1 MLGISSTGSA
11 RALAVAS
18 GYVAIA
24 LLALGCA
31 SAPRTSEPRRT
42 AAIAGSVSDAGD
54 RAVADTLPALPVAQ
68 ITDGT
73 RSENR
78 ILVFDAPDQDLRVSL
93 RTLAQSFGLGLEMD
107 PDVHG
112 LVNTRLENVTLDEAL
127 ASMLARYSYAYKIQ
141 GGVLRVTGSRMQSRN
156 FSLDYVSL
164 SRVGATST
172 VTTSS
177 IGGAAVG
184 GQQLAG
190 QQFGGQQAG
199 GQQITGGVGG
209 GGSSIQSMTAANLWQ
224 DVRIALEALVF
235 YDVLTDTTGRTVVVS
250 DTGRTSSAGTVAP
263 VNAANAVLGAVAGAP
278 GATAKTSGDGRRLII
293 NPIAGSIFVTAP
305 PATLALVESYINSFQ
320 ASVQR
325 QVLVEAKIVR
335 VSLNREFRFGINWS
349 LLASRAKLNLGSS
362 SIASTNTFS
371 VTLGGGN
378 SMVSVALH
386 ALESQGDVAVLSS
399 PMITALNNQLAHFD
413 ATTGEVFFAVTQTP
427 VFGRDGAVVS
437 LNTQATPQQVSV
449 GIVLNILAQIGADN
463 VITLQV
469 RPQLSEVARV
479 EEFVSPDGSRIT
491 APVISRRETDTL
503 ARVRGGETIVI
514 GGLTQTR
521 RDRSRTGVPGLSRVP
536 GIGGLFG
543 GRTDTEEKDELV
555 IFLTPTIIVGAQTAS
570 R

>member
-1 MLGISSTGSA
+1 MLGTRSTGSE
-11 RALAVAS
+11 RALRARF
-18 GYVAIA
+18 GYVALIGFA
-24 LLALGCA
+24 WACA
-31 SAPRTSEPRRT
+31 SAPRAADDART
-42 AAIAGSVSDAGD
+42 PTEVGGVSRPSDGGD
-54 RAVADTLPALPVAQ
+54 LALPALPVAQ
-68 ITDGT
+68 VTEAGRT
-73 RSENR
+73 GPR
-78 ILVFDAPDQDLRVSL
+78 IQRFDAVDQDLRTSL
-93 RTLAQSFGLGLEMD
+93 RGLAQSFGLGLEID

-127 ASMLARYSYAYKIQ
+127 ASLLARHSYAYQIQ

-177 IGGAAVG
+177 IGGASVG
-184 GQQLAG
+184 GQQ
-190 QQFGGQQAG
+190 QVGQQAG
-199 GQQITGGVGG
+199 SAFG
-209 GGSSIQSMTAANLWQ
+209 GGSSIQSTTAANLWQ

-235 YDVLTDTTGRTVVVS
+235 YDVVTDTTGRTRLASDSGGVV
-250 DTGRTSSAGTVAP
+250 AGGAPAIP
-263 VNAANAVLGAVAGAP
+263 VNAATSVLGSAAGAP

-305 PATLALVESYINSFQ
+305 PSTLALVESYITSFQ

-349 LLASRAKLNLGSS
+349 LLASRAKLNLGAN
-362 SIASTNTFS
+362 SIASSNTFS

-427 VFGRDGAVVS
+427 IFGPNGALIS
-437 LNTQATPQQVSV
+437 QNTVATPQQVSV

-491 APVISRRETDTL
+491 APVISRRETDTM

-521 RDRSRTGVPGLSRVP
+521 RDRTKTGVPGLSRVP

-543 GRTDTEEKDELV
+543 GRTDVEEKDELV
-555 IFLTPTIIVGAQTAS
+555 IFLTPTIIVGAAPTT

>member
-1 MLGISSTGSA
+1 MVGIGSTRTA
-11 RALAVAS
+11 RAFMTVVACSTVSLAAYS
-18 GYVAIA
+18 
-24 LLALGCA
+24 CA
-31 SAPRTSEPRRT
+31 SAPATRETPRT
-42 AAIAGSVSDAGD
+42 AAGVAGVPATNSGD
-54 RAVADTLPALPVAQ
+54 GALPALPVAQ
-68 ITDGT
+68 VTDQGST
-73 RSENR
+73 KPR
-78 ILVFDAPDQDLRVSL
+78 IQRFDAVEQDLRTAL
-93 RTLAQSFGLGLEMD
+93 RGLAQSFGLGLEID

-127 ASMLARYSYAYKIQ
+127 ASLLARHSYAYQIQ

-164 SRVGATST
+164 SRVASTST
-172 VTTSS
+172 VVTSS
-177 IGGAAVG
+177 IGGA
-184 GQQLAG
+184 
-190 QQFGGQQAG
+190 QA
-199 GQQITGGVGG
+199 QGVGG
-209 GGSSIQSMTAANLWQ
+209 GGGGASIQSTTAANLWQ

-235 YDVLTDTTGRTVVVS
+235 YDLVTDTTGRARVVV
-250 DTGRTSSAGTVAP
+250 DTGPTASSAAAVAALP
-263 VNAANAVLGAVAGAP
+263 VNAANAVLGSAASAP

-305 PATLALVESYINSFQ
+305 PATLALVDSYISAFQ

-349 LLASRAKLNLGSS
+349 LLGSKAKLNFGSGN
-362 SIASTNTFS
+362 IASTNTFS
-371 VTLGGGN
+371 VTLGGGS

-399 PMITALNNQLAHFD
+399 PMITALNNQMAIFD

-427 VFGRDGAVVS
+427 VFGPNGALIS
-437 LNTQATPQQVSV
+437 QNTVATPQQVSV
-449 GIVLNILAQIGADN
+449 GIVLNILAQVGADN

-469 RPQLSEVARV
+469 RPQLSEVSDVR
-479 EEFVSPDGSRIT
+479 EFVSPDGSRIT
-491 APVISRRETDTL
+491 APVISRRETDTM

-521 RDRSRTGVPGLSRVP
+521 RDRTRSGVPGLSRVR

-543 GRTDTEEKDELV
+543 GRSDVEERDELV
-555 IFLTPTIIVGAQTAS
+555 IFLTPTIIVGAQQTAG

>member
-1 MLGISSTGSA
+1 MLGTGSIGTQ
-11 RALAVAS
+11 RALSTLCVCAAAAFLAS
-18 GYVAIA
+18 A
-24 LLALGCA
+24 CA
-31 SAPRTSEPRRT
+31 SAPRASDQPRT
-42 AAIAGSVSDAGD
+42 PAEVAGVHPSDRIEA
-54 RAVADTLPALPVAQ
+54 LPSLPVAQ
-68 ITDGT
+68 VTEGGQSS
-73 RSENR
+73 RR
-78 ILVFDAPDQDLRVSL
+78 IQRFDAVEQDLRTAL
-93 RTLAQSFGLGLEMD
+93 RGLAQSFGLGLEID

-127 ASMLARYSYAYKIQ
+127 ASLLARHSYAYQIQ

-164 SRVGATST
+164 SRIASTSS
-172 VTTSS
+172 VVTSS
-177 IGGAAVG
+177 IGGAGVG
-184 GQQLAG
+184 G
-190 QQFGGQQAG
+190 QQFGGQQLG
-199 GQQITGGVGG
+199 GQQAGQQQVGG
-209 GGSSIQSMTAANLWQ
+209 GGGGASIQSTTAANLWQ
-224 DVRIALEALVF
+224 DVRIALEAIVF
-235 YDVLTDTTGRTVVVS
+235 YDVVTDTTGRTRLAS
-250 DTGRTSSAGTVAP
+250 DTGAIVAGGSVAVP

-305 PATLALVESYINSFQ
+305 PATLALVESYVASFQ

-335 VSLNREFRFGINWS
+335 VSLNREFRFGINWQ
-349 LLASRAKLNLGSS
+349 LLTSKAKLNIGPPPVSS
-362 SIASTNTFS
+362 TTAAI
-371 VTLGGGN
+371 TLGGGN
-378 SMVSVALH
+378 SMVSVALE
-386 ALESQGDVAVLSS
+386 ALETQGDVAVLSS
-399 PMITALNNQLAHFD
+399 PMITALNNQMAIFD

-427 VFGRDGAVVS
+427 IFGPNGA
-437 LNTQATPQQVSV
+437 LIAQNTVATPQQVSV

-491 APVISRRETDTL
+491 APVISRRETDTM

-543 GRTDTEEKDELV
+543 GRSDVEEKDELV
-555 IFLTPTIIVGAQTAS
+555 IFLTPTIIVGAQQTAG